1 MADKNINLEIKLP
14 KVPDIELVALEGLDK
29 MGRHLG
35 ISDDKLGEA
44 RILVTESIINGLE
57 HAGDENPYINVEFTM
72 TKEKLIILVTD
83 FGIGFNPDDVEDP
96 EIRDKVSG
104 DHKRGWGLK
113 LMKSMSDD
121 LIIESGSTGTK
132 ITIIKNLV

>member
-1 MADKNINLEIKLP
+1 MSDDEIKLEIKLP

-29 MGRHLG
+29 MGKHLG
-35 ISDDKLGEA
+35 ISDDKIGEA
-44 RILVTESIINGLE
+44 KILVTEAVINGLE
-57 HAGDENPYINVEFTM
+57 HSGDVTPYVNVEFTM

-83 FGIGFNPDDVEDP
+83 FGKGFVPDEVEEP
-96 EIRDKVSG
+96 NIDKKIND

-121 LIIESGSTGTK
+121 FIIESGPNGTK
-132 ITIIKNLV
+132 ITIIKNLR

>member
-1 MADKNINLEIKLP
+1 MADKNVNLEIKLP

-44 RILVTESIINGLE
+44 RILVTEAIINGLE

-96 EIRDKVSG
+96 EIRNKVSG

-121 LIIESGSTGTK
+121 LLIESGSTGTK

>member
-1 MADKNINLEIKLP
+1 MTDENIKLEIKLP

-35 ISDDKLGEA
+35 ISEDKIGEA
-44 RILVTESIINGLE
+44 RIIITEAIINALE
-57 HAGDENPYINVEFTM
+57 HAGKENPYINVEFTM

-83 FGIGFNPDDVEDP
+83 YGKGFKPEDVEEP
-96 EIRDKVSG
+96 EIAKKLSG
-104 DHKRGWGLK
+104 NQKRGWGLK

-121 LIIESGSTGTK
+121 FIIESGSTGTK

>member
-1 MADKNINLEIKLP
+1 
-14 KVPDIELVALEGLDK
+14 

-44 RILVTESIINGLE
+44 RILVTEAIINGLE

-72 TKEKLIILVTD
+72 TREKLIILVTD

-121 LIIESGSTGTK
+121 LIIESGPTGTK

>member
-44 RILVTESIINGLE
+44 RILVTEAIINGLE